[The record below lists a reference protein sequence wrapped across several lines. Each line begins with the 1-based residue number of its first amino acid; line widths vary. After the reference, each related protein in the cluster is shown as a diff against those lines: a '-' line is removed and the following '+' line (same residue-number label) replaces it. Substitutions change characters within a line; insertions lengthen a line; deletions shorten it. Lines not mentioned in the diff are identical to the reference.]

1 MSVEEVGLATAAAVV
16 AVEVVGHEDAAAAL
30 RGGALLAQ
38 TRDLAGAVNLVHLE
52 ESELH
57 LLVHVGHALGLG
69 VHLLL
74 ALLTAT
80 AETEHEVKG
89 GLLLDV
95 VIREGSAIFELLARE
110 DQALLVG
117 GDALLVL
124 DLGLDVVDGVGRLN
138 LEGDGLTGDCN
149 RGRARG
155 YLGSAR
161 PRRRG
166 GRNWWK
172 KSPKR
177 PAPGIPAG
185 RGRRDCGGALTGLYE
200 NLHVCLIRCS
210 ALVRR
215 RDVGKGLA
223 ALPAGAYTALS

>member
-74 ALLTAT
+74 ALLAAT
-80 AETEHEVKG
+80 AKAEDEVQG

-95 VIREGSAIFELLARE
+95 VIRQCATIFELLARE
-110 DQALLVG
+110 DETLLVR
-117 GDALLVL
+117 GDAFLVL
-124 DLGLDVVDGVGRLN
+124 DLSLDVVNGVRRLN
-138 LEGDGLTGDCN
+138 LEGDGLARDYVGEGG
-149 RGRARG
+149 RGGRVSGVTR
-155 YLGSAR
+155 R
-161 PRRRG
+161 EIEEEPRRRTA
-166 GRNWWK
+166 WFPK
-172 KSPKR
+172 K
-177 PAPGIPAG
+177 
-185 RGRRDCGGALTGLYE
+185 
-200 NLHVCLIRCS
+200 
-210 ALVRR
+210 
-215 RDVGKGLA
+215 
-223 ALPAGAYTALS
+223 